1 MPVRCRTG
9 YSLQAVSDGPS
20 RTVEADVSAVLHEA
34 PVGSNKETAELSG
47 DMVGIGVRLNV
58 DILFG
63 GAERAAEA
71 GDPVVALL
79 DHGIP
84 DPARLAVELRHRGLE
99 ETASWKYLALEV
111 GQERVAHRPDPADPG
126 RCFHAGLQDLFGEDA
141 ARLLD
146 DRELQL
152 LLGAEVGQEAAPA
165 DPPGGRQAPNRT

>member
-9 YSLQAVSDGPS
+9 DSLQAVSDGQS
-20 RTVEADVSAVLHEA
+20 RALEADVSAVLYEA
-34 PVGSNKETAELSG
+34 PIGTNKEAAELPG
-47 DMVGIGVRLNV
+47 DLVGIDVRLNV
-58 DILFG
+58 AIVFG
-63 GAERAAEA
+63 GAQRAAEA
-71 GDPVVALL
+71 GYPVVALL

-141 ARLLD
+141 APLLHHPQ
-146 DRELQL
+146 LQ
-152 LLGAEVGQEAAPA
+152 
-165 DPPGGRQAPNRT
+165 PPP